1 MCECSP
7 NSSRLT
13 NPRWSLSLLIS
24 GASHALMLGLLAGF
38 GEKGLPVRM
47 PPIIDATWS
56 APAKDDILEIPPVV
70 ELPSSAGIG
79 EDSAQFESWASES
92 SPHNPPEW
100 PLIDLA
106 VLSQATAG
114 KAAEKTERPSPQHAE
129 GKPVGRGT
137 SSGLGSTP
145 GFFGIKPPSEGRV
158 VFVVDG
164 SRSMNHPHESELKT
178 RFRRMKFELLK
189 CISEMHGGQWFY
201 VIFFSNETLPMPAPG
216 LQPARAGVRE
226 IYLQWIG
233 QVASG
238 GSPTD
243 PRQALRL
250 ALQLQPDVIFFLTD
264 GEFPPGVKRQ
274 LESLRQTRVI
284 IHTFAFGETLGE
296 ETLKILAANN
306 RGEYRFV
313 P

>member
-1 MCECSP
+1 MCEGSP
-7 NSSRLT
+7 NSSHIT

-24 GASHALMLGLLAGF
+24 VVSHALILGLLAGF
-38 GEKGLPVRM
+38 GERGSPVRM
-47 PPIIDATWS
+47 PPIVEATWS
-56 APAKDDILEIPPVV
+56 DPPKEVVLEIPPAV
-70 ELPSSAGIG
+70 ELPSLAGIG
-79 EDSAQFESWASES
+79 EDRAQFERWGHES
-92 SPHNPPEW
+92 LHQNPLEW
-100 PLIDLA
+100 PLTDLP
-106 VLSQATAG
+106 VFLQVG
-114 KAAEKTERPSPQHAE
+114 RGDPAAKTEHPSPQHAE
-129 GKPVGRGT
+129 GKPEGRGT
-137 SSGLGSTP
+137 SLGSAP

-189 CISEMHGGQWFY
+189 CISEMHGEQWFY

-226 IYLQWIG
+226 FYLQWIG
-233 QVASG
+233 QVDSG